1 MASMGTPAYDPNG
14 TVREAL
20 GVYWQAYGLGNGGY
34 DEPYHV
40 IRLLWFVPVLIPN
53 PPARKRALRRHDLNH
68 VLGSYDAI
76 GTSGEIDIAGFEI
89 GAKGGC
95 RGYGVAWG
103 INLLFFA
110 VGLVSRPRH
119 LFRSFVRARGSL
131 NAYSLETVEG
141 VFWDRRLGEVRTELH
156 IPEQVPDATL
166 ADGLSFV
173 LWGLLAFSP
182 VAILVGVIAALSDQ
196 I

>member
-1 MASMGTPAYDPNG
+1 MRNVGAPSYLSDG

-20 GVYWQAYGLGNGGY
+20 ALYFQTYGLGTGGY

-40 IRLLWFVPVLIPN
+40 VKLLGFLPVTIPN

-89 GAKGGC
+89 GARGGC

-103 INLLFFA
+103 INLFFFA
-110 VGLVSRPRH
+110 LGLVSRPRR

-131 NAYSLETVEG
+131 NAYSLESIEG
-141 VFWDRRLGEVRTELH
+141 VFLDRRLGDVRAELR
-156 IPEQVPDATL
+156 IPDRVPKATAADWVFFGVWGTL
-166 ADGLSFV
+166 ALTPIT
-173 LWGLLAFSP
+173 LLIGVV
-182 VAILVGVIAALSDQ
+182 VAAAN
-196 I
+196 

>member
-1 MASMGTPAYDPNG
+1 MRNVGAPSYLPDG

-20 GVYWQAYGLGNGGY
+20 ALYFQTYGLGTGGY

-40 IRLLWFVPVLIPN
+40 VKLLGFIPITIPN

-89 GAKGGC
+89 GARGGC

-103 INLLFFA
+103 INLFFFA
-110 VGLVSRPRH
+110 LGLVSRPRR

-131 NAYSLETVEG
+131 NAYSLASVEG
-141 VFWDRRLGEVRTELH
+141 EFLERRLGDVRAELN
-156 IPEQVPDATL
+156 IPDRVPAATA
-166 ADGLSFV
+166 ADRCGFA
-173 LWGLLAFSP
+173 LWGLLALSP
-182 VAILVGVIAALSDQ
+182 LAILVAVIAVIWL
-196 I
+196 